1 LQVRYSSCV
10 DLLRQTPDFVR
21 ETRMDRLEGEF
32 EHAYRYLEP
41 LFSGKNP
48 YLEAID
54 RNLGYLNRVLRTERW
69 PMLRRNPPLFTSDD
83 THIGRVRG
91 LMLNHLKALWA

>member
-1 LQVRYSSCV
+1 
-10 DLLRQTPDFVR
+10 
-21 ETRMDRLEGEF
+21 
-32 EHAYRYLEP
+32 
-41 LFSGKNP
+41 
-48 YLEAID
+48 
-54 RNLGYLNRVLRTERW
+54 VLRTERW